1 MDPKNE
7 AIPVVEVIERYLI
20 LLLGVVEKPIPSSVH
35 VQKELFILS
44 KANPRI
50 AEFITFE
57 KHYKGPYSADL
68 ADISKEP
75 AYYSS
80 AFGSDQYGRLYLTPK
95 GKEAYKKIID
105 TNTNNSRFQELL
117 SMIKLTRELYD
128 KLSKNELM
136 FLVYATY
143 DEYTEKSNISKN
155 LLAPTS
161 RKKFTRV
168 LLDKGLISEER
179 ARELLVG
186 A

>member
-1 MDPKNE
+1 MDSKDN
-7 AIPVVEVIERYLI
+7 AVPVTEVIERYLI
-20 LLLGVVEKPIPSSVH
+20 LLLGVVEKPIPSSIH

-68 ADISKEP
+68 ADVSRDP

-80 AFGSDQYGRLYLTPK
+80 AFGFDEYGRLFLTQK
-95 GKEAYKKIID
+95 GKDVYKKIIND
-105 TNTNNSRFQELL
+105 NANNSRFQELL

-136 FLVYATY
+136 FLVYITY
-143 DEYTEKSNISKN
+143 NEYTEKSNISKS
-155 LLAPTS
+155 LLAPAS
-161 RKKFTRV
+161 RKKFTRA
-168 LLDKGLISEER
+168 LLCKGLISEER
-179 ARELLVG
+179 AQELLVG

>member
-1 MDPKNE
+1 MNHKKETITDVE
-7 AIPVVEVIERYLI
+7 AVERYLV
-20 LLLGVVEKPIPSSVH
+20 LLLGVVDRPIPSSIH

-57 KHYKGPYSADL
+57 KHYKGPYSDDL
-68 ADISKEP
+68 ADSSRNP

-80 AFGSDQYGRLYLTPK
+80 AYYFDSYGRLCLTPK
-95 GKEAYKKIID
+95 GQEIFKKIVD
-105 TNTNNSRFQELL
+105 TYGQNPRFQELL

-128 KLSKNELM
+128 KLSKNELL
-136 FLVYATY
+136 FLIYATY
-143 DEYTEKSNISKN
+143 DEYTEKSNISKS
-155 LLAPTS
+155 LLAPAS
-161 RKKFTRV
+161 RKKFTKI
-168 LLDKGLISEER
+168 LLDKGLISDER